1 MRRYGGNLSHLKK
14 NEIEKAAF
22 FEMQKAVTFLKKI
35 KK

>member
-1 MRRYGGNLSHLKK
+1 MRKYDGNLFHFKK